1 MELTRFL
8 LAWRTIR
15 LRDREVI
22 DALVD
27 PAHGGAPPAPAGPS
41 PELALALRTWPGGWY
56 WSDEPGGRHL
66 VLTRRLGP
74 SPRERWLVHVALFL
88 ATLATTTWAG
98 AVIAG
103 ALPDGAWAALFA
115 DAARRAAATLGPGL
129 AFSLPLL
136 GILLAHELGHY
147 VTARRY
153 DLDVSPPYFIPVPPV
168 ATWIGTMGA
177 FIRLRTVLT
186 DRRQLWDVA
195 ALGPI
200 AGFVVAL
207 PVLVAGLLLSE
218 PLPAESGWTGM
229 VVRFGATV
237 IPLGDSPITLALR
250 TLARDSPAVLLHPV
264 AFAGWVGMFVTMLN
278 LVPLG
283 QLDGG
288 HLLYAVAPRW
298 HRRAGLAVWA
308 TLMALGWRYWQGWLL
323 WGLLVVVLSRGQL
336 THPPLLDAYRELDPP
351 RRRAAWGLLLLFLL
365 TFAPAPFRLEKA
377 GNGERGMGNGE
388 RGKVPAPLRT
398 DRCVLPS
405 GHSCSRQ
412 RPTAVVV
419 RGGCW
424 RGTIRHSPF
433 PFPLSPLPPPIAQV
447 AAPHIFTQTSPNG
460 SACPLNRHGPVAP
473 PTTRPSKRF
482 SQSASTDKT
491 FLSASSCAVPTM
503 APGAG
508 ACCSASP
515 TPRRNAR
522 PRRSSARPPKRI
534 SGSRCATCGNTI
546 CVICTGR

>member
-1 MELTRFL
+1 MELTRYL
-8 LAWRTIR
+8 LAWRTIQ
-15 LRDREVI
+15 LRDREVV

-27 PAHGGAPPAPAGPS
+27 PAHDAPS
-41 PELALALRTWPGGWY
+41 PELAQALRARTGSWY

-74 SPRERWLVHVALFL
+74 PTRERWLVHVALFL

-103 ALPDGAWAALFA
+103 AIPDDASARFLA
-115 DAARRAAATLGPGL
+115 DAVRQAAATFGPGL

-153 DLDVSPPYFIPVPPV
+153 NLDVSPPYFIPVPLVP
-168 ATWIGTMGA
+168 TFIGTMGA

-218 PLPAESGWTGM
+218 PLPAASGWTGM

-250 TLARDSPAVLLHPV
+250 ALTEDSPAVLLHPV

-278 LVPLG
+278 LVPIG

-288 HLLYAVAPRW
+288 HLLFAVAPRW
-298 HRRAGLAVWA
+298 HRRTGLALWA
-308 TLMALGWRYWQGWLL
+308 TLMVLGWLYWKGWLL
-323 WGLLVVVLSRGQL
+323 WGFLVVVLSRGQL
-336 THPPLLDAYRELDPP
+336 AHPPLLDAYRELDPP
-351 RRRAAWGLLLLFLL
+351 RRRAAWGLLILFLL
-365 TFAPAPFRLEKA
+365 TFAPAPFR
-377 GNGERGMGNGE
+377 
-388 RGKVPAPLRT
+388 
-398 DRCVLPS
+398 
-405 GHSCSRQ
+405 
-412 RPTAVVV
+412 
-419 RGGCW
+419 
-424 RGTIRHSPF
+424 I
-433 PFPLSPLPPPIAQV
+433 
-447 AAPHIFTQTSPNG
+447 
-460 SACPLNRHGPVAP
+460 
-473 PTTRPSKRF
+473 
-482 SQSASTDKT
+482 
-491 FLSASSCAVPTM
+491 
-503 APGAG
+503 
-508 ACCSASP
+508 
-515 TPRRNAR
+515 
-522 PRRSSARPPKRI
+522 
-534 SGSRCATCGNTI
+534 
-546 CVICTGR
+546 